1 MGDRDEFYCNLNKQ
15 GILFFKVLS
24 DHFSYEWLKETVSM
38 VSVTARAQD
47 ENYTL
52 VHLAAKG
59 GLI

>member
-24 DHFSYEWLKETVSM
+24 DHFSYEWLKETVSIVGGTM
-38 VSVTARAQD
+38 RGHE

-52 VHLAAKG
+52 AHLAAKG